1 MFETLTFDAKS
12 VRSTDRNGNLH
23 VAFSHITKAQVRPYR
38 GEEIPNWRGL
48 GLDPTKIYKGYCPP
62 EELSKKETI
71 ESTNGI
77 PIQLNHHAD
86 YADDPKKD
94 TRIGSTGDQGK
105 WNPPYL
111 DNSLHFQDE
120 DAIKRIKDGSMR
132 ELSLSYR
139 YTPDFTSG
147 TTPDGEDYDF
157 VMRDITANHVAL
169 VEKGRAGR
177 DVLVEDKELE
187 EMDDEKN
194 TPQEDKVALAHKL
207 MATAKELLG
216 QSQSQ
221 TAEDEDNDDQN
232 VAPKPTGKE
241 DMIKKIISAMVQKGM
256 SPDNAASFAEM
267 LKGLADMGEGSEP
280 SEPND
285 GEPVQKANDDIDE
298 PVDQDD
304 LKDDQD
310 DDDDIIDPEEPE
322 AEDEDGEEDEDDD
335 DIDHSDELLSDALK
349 ACGMDE
355 EPEEIKQAFAAGLKY
370 GDNKSMAEDG
380 DGCEGGDPKKEKVAM
395 DSALKDQ
402 KTKLVSQFKAIE
414 EVAPTLGKVRF
425 EAFDSAEGVYMAALK
440 AEGFDVKGLSE
451 GSARDAY
458 RALMLGKKKA
468 KAFNKKDLAND
479 AEPETPS
486 ILSKALEKIM

>member
-1 MFETLTFDAKS
+1 MFETLTFDARS
-12 VRSTDRNGNLH
+12 VRSTDRNGNMH

-38 GEEIPNWRGL
+38 GNEIPNWRDL

-62 EELSKKETI
+62 EELSKKETV

-139 YTPDFTSG
+139 YTPDFTAG
-147 TTPDGEDYDF
+147 TTPDGEAYDF

-187 EMDDEKN
+187 EMDDDKK
-194 TPQEDKVALAHKL
+194 TPQEDKVALAQKL

-216 QSQSQ
+216 QNQNP
-221 TAEDEDNDDQN
+221 TAEDEDES
-232 VAPKPTGKE
+232 VEAEAPKATGKE
-241 DMIKKIISAMVQKGM
+241 DQIKKIIAGMVQKGM
-256 SPDNAASFAEM
+256 SPDDAASFAEA
-267 LKGLADMGEGSEP
+267 LKGLAGMGSAPAASEAP
-280 SEPND
+280 EDND
-285 GEPVQKANDDIDE
+285 TQKAND
-298 PVDQDD
+298 
-304 LKDDQD
+304 
-310 DDDDIIDPEEPE
+310 
-322 AEDEDGEEDEDDD
+322 EDEDFEGNDLEETDESEDEDVDSD
-335 DIDHSDELLSDALK
+335 EFEEEDQEEDQVDPEDELLSDALK

-370 GDNKSMAEDG
+370 GDKKPTADDG
-380 DGCEGGDPKKEKVAM
+380 ENCDEGGDPKKEKVAM

-402 KTKLVSQFKAIE
+402 KAKLVDQFKAIE

-425 EAFDSAEGVYMAALK
+425 EAFDSAAGVYMAALK
-440 AEGFDVKGLSE
+440 AEGFDVKGMSE
-451 GSARDAY
+451 DSARDAY

-468 KAFNKKDLAND
+468 KASKKDLAND
-479 AEPETPS
+479 AAPDTPS